1 MAFHCLLLYLYYLHF
16 LSDLHIFATNLATE
30 LIQKLSK
37 SIHFHNSAHIFRF
50 LLLKG
55 FFSYQYLTGT
65 SERLDV
71 FIHVVEVI
79 VDLLNLKF
87 NMVRHGS
94 TTKTL
99 RYFERIDDT
108 FQSLSINRKTMKRR
122 NWIVPSV
129 AWSCPLW
136 RSACFGRTWEQD
148 YCNFCH
154 IHSYCKD

>member
-1 MAFHCLLLYLYYLHF
+1 MAFHGFLLYLYYLHF

-50 LLLKG
+50 LLYKG

-79 VDLLNLKF
+79 VDLLNLK
-87 NMVRHGS
+87 NHGS
-94 TTKTL
+94 TTKTS

-108 FQSLSINRKTMKRR
+108 FQSYNNQQENSEMKKLNCTQCGLVLSALKI
-122 NWIVPSV
+122 SLF
-129 AWSCPLW
+129 WSYL
-136 RSACFGRTWEQD
+136 RT
-148 YCNFCH
+148 
-154 IHSYCKD
+154 